1 MPTKSEL
8 ELKFKIGHN
17 NGSMHMQIFI
27 NDQLKGD
34 YNQFNSDHATFKQMI
49 DWPSVVK
56 IVLTNK
62 NNLYDT
68 KVDSYGK
75 VIADK
80 YIELKE
86 IIVDRIPATQSVIA
100 DIRLITIDNVI
111 NSSYWGFNGTVCIN
125 LDHSDSFEW
134 HLKNLAQDSGT
145 AYTITYDRV

>member
-1 MPTKSEL
+1 
-8 ELKFKIGHN
+8 
-17 NGSMHMQIFI
+17 MHMQIFI

-34 YNQFNSDHATFKQMI
+34 YNQFDGDHATFKQMI

-62 NNLYDT
+62 NNLCDT
-68 KVDSYGK
+68 EVDSHGK

-86 IIVDRIPATQSVIA
+86 IIVDRIPVNQSVISA
-100 DIRLITIDNVI
+100 IRLTTTDTVI

-125 LDHSDSFEW
+125 LDQTDSFEW
-134 HLKNLAQDSGT
+134 HLRNLTQALGT
-145 AYTITYDRV
+145 DYTITYDRV